1 MTLTGIHMS
10 AESKCLKT
18 WAGSMEDEIQK
29 VEQVAKKGWPVVMS
43 WVGGITAL
51 LVLFASLAG
60 GIAWFVN
67 HPGRRLK
74 FRQRLL
80 WRRNRKNRDNIQL
93 SFKLTR
99 WRLHVHVDPLS

>member
-1 MTLTGIHMS
+1 
-10 AESKCLKT
+10 
-18 WAGSMEDEIQK
+18 MEDEIQK

-67 HPGRRLK
+67 HP
-74 FRQRLL
+74 RQ
-80 WRRNRKNRDNIQL
+80 KTEIQAKIAL
-93 SFKLTR
+93 AQEQEKQGQYPAQFQVDEMATTR
-99 WRLHVHVDPLS
+99 PCGSAFLMSDSAIC